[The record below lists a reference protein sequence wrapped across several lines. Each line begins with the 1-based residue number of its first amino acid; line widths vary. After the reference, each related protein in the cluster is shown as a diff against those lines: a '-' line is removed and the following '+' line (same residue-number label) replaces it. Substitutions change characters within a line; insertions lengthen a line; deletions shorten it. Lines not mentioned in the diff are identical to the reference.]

1 MIQKLNKTIVSIILI
16 IFLFGFLFILHLEN
30 NNDKILL
37 RVKFKLNDIFKIYS
51 NEEMTENAIEK
62 FINKLDQDDINNN
75 NLNNKKNWIIK

>member
-16 IFLFGFLFILHLEN
+16 IFLFGFLFILHLDN
-30 NNDKILL
+30 HNDKILL
-37 RVKFKLNDIFKIYS
+37 RVKFKLNNIFKIYS
-51 NEEMTENAIEK
+51 NEEITENAIEK